1 MRDDYTIARQMP
13 VVLENLKEGKALKY
27 PVPRSLT
34 VRFRGN
40 GWSLAGL
47 WFTSD
52 LKYYLDL
59 SSLGTGDFVVTGKD
73 LLEHI
78 KLPVSLEPL
87 TVTPDTFVL
96 ALSDYRERR
105 VPVVPRFV
113 LDYRE
118 GYGAVG
124 PVRLSPESVVVG
136 GSEEMTSNLTSWP
149 TAYKK
154 FSLIRSPLDVE
165 IPLEEPEFYS
175 VDILSQAIRLQVNV
189 QPFAEKPIAGIP
201 IEVVAEPPNREV
213 IFIPPR
219 MDIIVR
225 GGIDQLARLTTEN
238 FQASVSY
245 QSLID
250 DSAEAIVPALT
261 GPSDVKIVSRK
272 PERFEFIIR
281 KRL

>member
-1 MRDDYTIARQMP
+1 MRDEYTIVKQMP

-27 PVPRSLT
+27 PVPRNVT

-47 WFTSD
+47 YFSPD
-52 LKYYLDL
+52 VKYFIDL
-59 SSLGTGDFVVTGKD
+59 SSLGADNFVVTGKD

-87 TVTPDTFVL
+87 AVKPDTFVL
-96 ALSDYRERR
+96 ALTDYSEKRI
-105 VPVVPRFV
+105 PVVTRIL
-113 LDYRE
+113 LDYRD

-124 PVRLSPESVVVG
+124 PVRLIPESVVVG
-136 GSEEMTSNLTSWP
+136 GSEEMIGSLTSWP
-149 TAYKK
+149 TIYRK
-154 FSLIRSPLDVE
+154 FSMVRTPLDVDV
-165 IPLEEPEFYS
+165 PLEEPENYS
-175 VDILSQAIRLQVNV
+175 VDVLSHAIRLEVNV
-189 QPFAEKPIAGIP
+189 QPFAEKALPGIP
-201 IEVVAEPPNREV
+201 ITVIAPPPNREV

-225 GGIDQLARLTTEN
+225 GGIDQLAKLTAEN
-238 FQASVSY
+238 FQATVNY
-245 QSLID
+245 QNLVD
-250 DSAEAIVPALT
+250 DSAEAVMPTLT

-272 PERFEFIIR
+272 PEKFEFIIR